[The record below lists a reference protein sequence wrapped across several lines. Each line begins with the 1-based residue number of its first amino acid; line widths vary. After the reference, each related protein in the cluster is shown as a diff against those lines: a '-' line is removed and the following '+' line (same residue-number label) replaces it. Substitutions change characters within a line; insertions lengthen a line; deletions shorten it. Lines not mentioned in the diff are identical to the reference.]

1 MKTVLTMLKNK
12 WTIVAILSAVALAS
26 GSAYSEQ
33 ITQLILSILG
43 GGQ

>member
-1 MKTVLTMLKNK
+1 MKTVLTLLKNK
-12 WTIVAILSAVALAS
+12 WTLVVLLAVTALAS